1 MANMTLTK
9 TPMPEQEPQVRAHNF
24 KEVALGYTA
33 EMAMEEAGRCLNC
46 KKPTVQPRATEHIQ
60 QILDIVKDLI
70 DSGAMSKECINWT
83 QGDVMNQ
90 FISGNVA
97 MMVNGCWQ
105 IPTMRSEAA
114 DLNWG
119 VSLIPMCDD
128 GEYASVIGGENY
140 AVIEGGNVD
149 GALDFL
155 NYMTNEDVVVELM
168 SGFGYIAGIE
178 SIAQNQFSGDEDY
191 LKFVEQM
198 TYAKARGPHEDW
210 PSISDAISLAFNQ
223 VMTGS
228 AAPAD
233 AAAEAQATVDSIL
246 K

>member
-1 MANMTLTK
+1 
-9 TPMPEQEPQVRAHNF
+9 
-24 KEVALGYTA
+24 
-33 EMAMEEAGRCLNC
+33 
-46 KKPTVQPRATEHIQ
+46 
-60 QILDIVKDLI
+60 
-70 DSGAMSKECINWT
+70 
-83 QGDVMNQ
+83 
-90 FISGNVA
+90 
-97 MMVNGCWQ
+97 
-105 IPTMRSEAA
+105 
-114 DLNWG
+114 
-119 VSLIPMCDD
+119 
-128 GEYASVIGGENY
+128 
-140 AVIEGGNVD
+140 
-149 GALDFL
+149 
-155 NYMTNEDVVVELM
+155 MTNEDVVVELM
-168 SGFGYIAGIE
+168 SGFGYIVGIE